1 MRLEDFGYSIRPVNY
16 EVPNQNGVLEDNLKE
31 SMNRIYKGKRR
42 LENQHEFK
50 SVYCK
55 NLYNEM
61 RNVGG
66 YIIGNLIT
74 PLIYGKILYTP
85 KTNLTY
91 KIIQKVIKFLLCKKI
106 FLDSYF

>member
-1 MRLEDFGYSIRPVNY
+1 MEDFGYSIKPVTT
-16 EVPNQNGVLEDNLKE
+16 EVSNPNGELEESLKN
-31 SMNRIYKGKRR
+31 SLNRIYKTKRVI
-42 LENQHEFK
+42 EDEHQFK

-74 PLIYGKILYTP
+74 PLIFGKILYTP
-85 KTNLTY
+85 KTNLTFQ
-91 KIIQKVIKFLLCKKI
+91 IIQKVILFL
-106 FLDSYF
+106 FF